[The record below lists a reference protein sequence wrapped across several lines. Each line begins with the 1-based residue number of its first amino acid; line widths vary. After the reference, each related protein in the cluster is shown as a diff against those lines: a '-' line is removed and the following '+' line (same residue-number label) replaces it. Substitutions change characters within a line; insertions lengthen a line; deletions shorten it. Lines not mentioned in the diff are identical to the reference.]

1 MLTSGVE
8 GSHSGLVRPP
18 AKRVG
23 GDELPRGFESR
34 SLRHHRKKAPVVM
47 GTFSVNMRII
57 GTNGVTEDIDAL
69 VDTGATYASLPASLL
84 QRLGIAPIET
94 GRFRTATGEV
104 VEMHLGQVEVELDG
118 RRRVVLTVFGPDGA
132 GALLGATVLELF
144 SLAVDP
150 IEQRLTPVPG
160 LLM

>member
-1 MLTSGVE
+1 MSSLA
-8 GSHSGLVRPP
+8 GSNP
-18 AKRVG
+18 APSATIEMS
-23 GDELPRGFESR
+23 DAS
-34 SLRHHRKKAPVVM
+34 SAM
-47 GTFSVNMRII
+47 GTFTVNMRVI
-57 GTNGVTEDIDAL
+57 GGNGLAEDVEAL
-69 VDTGATYASLPASLL
+69 VDTGATYASLPTSLL
-84 QRLGIAPIET
+84 ERLEIAPLET

-104 VEMHLGQVEVELDG
+104 IEMNLGQVEVELDG
-118 RRRVVLTVFGPDGA
+118 RRRVVLTVFGPEGA